1 MQSYSIT
8 QALGLPE
15 YKIIEMLSNTKTEI
29 HIRIRPYKRKK
40 AKCSGCGK
48 YHDAK
53 KVHSLKEVV
62 VEDLRMFDKR
72 VYLHVIKRRYR
83 CPQDERIHVEAVDW
97 LKPRCRVT
105 NRLAQEVYRLTSI
118 TTNQEAG
125 WYLGM
130 NDEKV
135 YRIDKT
141 ILEEM
146 FQERL
151 IPTPVSANISVDE
164 VAWEK
169 HHRYLTNV
177 VDVDEK
183 VITWNEKG
191 RRSEVLNK
199 YYESLGKENCERI
212 ESVSLDGA
220 KTYISSSR
228 DYAVNALIV
237 LDRFHAT
244 QKVNKAV
251 DQVRKNELRKARKN
265 EDEELIQLTNCKQR
279 FILLKNKAK
288 RTERQSATLSRLC
301 DVNRPIYTGMI
312 LKEKF
317 LEVYDLKTEDEAIVH
332 IYEWIDDALESG
344 LKPFEEIA
352 WSLVEKI
359 EYILNWFVSQRSSAI
374 SEGFNNKI
382 KRLKRMAY
390 GYKDI
395 EYFKLKI
402 HQHCGYLNPRRFNLN

>member
-1 MQSYSIT
+1 
-8 QALGLPE
+8 
-15 YKIIEMLSNTKTEI
+15 
-29 HIRIRPYKRKK
+29 
-40 AKCSGCGK
+40 
-48 YHDAK
+48 
-53 KVHSLKEVV
+53 
-62 VEDLRMFDKR
+62 
-72 VYLHVIKRRYR
+72 
-83 CPQDERIHVEAVDW
+83 
-97 LKPRCRVT
+97 
-105 NRLAQEVYRLTSI
+105 LTAI
-118 TTNQEAG
+118 TTNEEAG

-135 YRIDKT
+135 YRIDRA
-141 ILEEM
+141 ILERM
-146 FQERL
+146 FKEQL
-151 IPTPVSANISVDE
+151 IPTPASLNISVDE
-164 VAWEK
+164 VAWK
-169 HHRYLTNV
+169 KQHRYLTNV

-191 RRSEVLNK
+191 RKSEVLNK
-199 YYESLGKENCERI
+199 YYESLGEENCQRI

-220 KTYISSSR
+220 RTYISSSNKH
-228 DYAVNALIV
+228 AVNALIV

-244 QKVNKAV
+244 QKVNNAV

-265 EDEELIQLTNCKQR
+265 EDEELVQLINCKQR

-288 RTERQSATLSRLC
+288 RSDRQSVTLRRIC
-301 DVNRPIYTGMI
+301 DVNQPIYIGMI
-312 LKEKF
+312 LKERF
-317 LEVYDLKTEDEAIVH
+317 LEVYNLKNEDEAIIH

-359 EYILNWFVSQRSSAI
+359 EYILNWFIVKRSSAI

-402 HQHCGYLNPRRFNLN
+402 HQHCGYLNPRRFILN

>member
-1 MQSYSIT
+1 MRNYSIT
-8 QALGLPE
+8 QALCLPE
-15 YKIIEMLSNTKTEI
+15 YKIIEILSNTDQEL
-29 HIRIRPYKRKK
+29 HVRMRPYKRKK
-40 AKCSGCGK
+40 AKCSKCGE
-48 YHDAK
+48 YHDER
-53 KVHSLKEVV
+53 KVHGLKEVI
-62 VEDLRMFDKR
+62 VEDSRMFDKR
-72 VYLHVIKRRYR
+72 VYPHVIKRRYR
-83 CPQDERIHVEAVDW
+83 CPQDGRIHVEVIEW
-97 LKPRCRVT
+97 LKPRYRVT
-105 NRLAQEVYRLTSI
+105 NRLAKEIYRLTSI

-125 WYLGM
+125 WYMGM

-135 YRIDKT
+135 YRIDKA

-146 FQERL
+146 FQDRL
-151 IPTPVSANISVDE
+151 IPTPVSVNISVDE
-164 VAWEK
+164 VAWKK

-191 RRSEVLNK
+191 RKSTVLNK
-199 YYESLGKENCERI
+199 YYESLGEENCEKI

-220 KTYISSSR
+220 RTYISSSR

-251 DQVRKNELRKARKN
+251 DQVRKNELHKARKN
-265 EDEELIQLTNCKQR
+265 ENEELIQLTNCKQR
-279 FILLKNKAK
+279 FVLLKNKTK
-288 RTERQSATLSRLC
+288 RTDRQSATLSRLC
-301 DVNRPIYTGMI
+301 DVNQPIYTGML

-317 LEVYDLKTEDEAIVH
+317 LEIHDLKTEDQAIAH
-332 IYEWIDDALESG
+332 IYEWIDDALESR

-359 EYILNWFVSQRSSAI
+359 EYVLNWFISQRSSAI

>member
-1 MQSYSIT
+1 MHLNSINK
-8 QALGLPE
+8 LIEIPG
-15 YKIIEMLSNTKTEI
+15 YKTTAILSVTEGEI
-29 HIRIRPYKRKK
+29 HVRLEPCKKRGVI
-40 AKCSGCGK
+40 CGDCGK
-48 YHDAK
+48 KHKQGYHD
-53 KVHSLKEVV
+53 SDEVV
-62 VEDLRMFDKR
+62 VEDLSLGKR
-72 VYLHVIKRRYR
+72 RLYLHVIKRKNF
-83 CPQDERIHVEAVDW
+83 CPETKRKPTEKIDW
-97 LKPRCRVT
+97 ILGKWKRVT
-105 NRLAQEVYRLTSI
+105 RRFAKQINRLTSI

-125 WYLGM
+125 WFLGI
-130 NDEKV
+130 NDEVV
-135 YRIDKT
+135 YRIDKAM
-141 ILEEM
+141 LKESAK
-146 FQERL
+146 ERL
-151 IPTPVSANISVDE
+151 DPTPASVNISVDE
-164 VAWEK
+164 VAWKK

-191 RRSEVLNK
+191 RKSEVLNK
-199 YYESLGKENCERI
+199 YYESLKPKACEQI
-212 ESVSLDGA
+212 ESVALDGA
-220 KTYISSSR
+220 RTYISSSKN
-228 DYAVNALIV
+228 YAVNALIV

-244 QKVNKAV
+244 QKVNNAV

-279 FILLKNKAK
+279 FVLLKNKSK
-288 RTERQSATLSRLC
+288 RTDRQSATLSRLC
-301 DVNRPIYTGMI
+301 DVNQPIYTGMI

-317 LEVYDLKTEDEAIVH
+317 LEVYDLKTEDEAIAH

-352 WSLVEKI
+352 WSLVDKI
-359 EYILNWFVSQRSSAI
+359 EYVLNWFTAKRSSAI

-402 HQHCGYLNPRRFNLN
+402 HQHCGYLNPRRFPLN